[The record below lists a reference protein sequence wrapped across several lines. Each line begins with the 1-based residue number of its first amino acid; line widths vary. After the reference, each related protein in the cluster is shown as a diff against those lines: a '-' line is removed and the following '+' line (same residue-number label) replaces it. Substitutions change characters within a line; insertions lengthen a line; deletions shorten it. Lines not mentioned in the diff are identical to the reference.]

1 MPRSDLRGSARKKWR
16 VADRPIITLP
26 SGESILRRQ
35 NRKVKIIDKKIQE
48 LIDDM
53 IETMHSADGVG
64 LAAPQIGANL
74 KICVIAIPDEPV
86 ITLINPQIVKRSG
99 ERTLEEGCLSIP
111 GYWGEVVRSQSVVA
125 KGKNRKGTEIRVR
138 ARDDV
143 LAQALEHEIDHL
155 NGKLYIDLLASP
167 DQVYRVADPAA
178 E

>member
-1 MPRSDLRGSARKKWR
+1 MA
-16 VADRPIITLP
+16 VRPIVTLP

-35 NRKVKIIDKKIQE
+35 NRKVKVIDDKVQE

-53 IETMHSADGVG
+53 IESMYAANGVG

-74 KICVIAIPDEPV
+74 KICVIAIADEPV

-111 GYWGEVVRSQSVVA
+111 GYWGEVGRSQSVVA
-125 KGKNRKGTEIRVR
+125 KGKNREGKEIRVR
-138 ARDDV
+138 GRDDV
-143 LAQALEHEIDHL
+143 LAQTLEHEIDHL
-155 NGKLYIDLLASP
+155 NGKLYIDLLSSP
-167 DQVYRVADPAA
+167 DQVYRVADAAA

>member
-1 MPRSDLRGSARKKWR
+1 MA
-16 VADRPIITLP
+16 VRPIVTLP

-35 NRKVKIIDKKIQE
+35 NRKVKVIDDKVQE

-53 IETMHSADGVG
+53 IESMYAANGVG

-74 KICVIAIPDEPV
+74 KICVIAIADEPV

-125 KGKNRKGTEIRVR
+125 KGKNREGKEIRVR
-138 ARDDV
+138 GRDDV
-143 LAQALEHEIDHL
+143 LAQTLEHEIDHL
-155 NGKLYIDLLASP
+155 NGKLYIDLLSSP
-167 DQVYRVADPAA
+167 DQVYRVADAAA